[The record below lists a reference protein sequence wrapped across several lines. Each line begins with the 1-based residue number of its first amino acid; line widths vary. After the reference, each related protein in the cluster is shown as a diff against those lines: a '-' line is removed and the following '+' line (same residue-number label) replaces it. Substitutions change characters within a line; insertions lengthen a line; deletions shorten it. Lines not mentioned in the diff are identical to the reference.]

1 MDIIY
6 TLSIILNVPITI
18 GLIILTLGLFNKIYT
33 LLDR

>member
-6 TLSIILNVPITI
+6 TLSIILNVPITLC
-18 GLIILTLGLFNKIYT
+18 LILLVLGMFNKIYT